1 MDLLTVVVTLIVIG
15 VLVGL
20 LNKYGPP
27 YIDPWFI
34 TIINV
39 IVIIAVVLWLLNLI
53 GFLAYIRG
61 VKVPHV

>member
-1 MDLLTVVVTLIVIG
+1 MDLLTVVLTLVVIG
-15 VLVGL
+15 VLMAL

-34 TIINV
+34 TAINV
-39 IVIIAVVLWLLNLI
+39 IVIIAVVLWLLNVM
-53 GFLAYIRG
+53 GFLAYVRG